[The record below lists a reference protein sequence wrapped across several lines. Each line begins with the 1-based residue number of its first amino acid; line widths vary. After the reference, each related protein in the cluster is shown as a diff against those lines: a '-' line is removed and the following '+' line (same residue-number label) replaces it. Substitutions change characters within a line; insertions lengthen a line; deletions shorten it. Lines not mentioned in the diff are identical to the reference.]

1 MSSGGHG
8 GGGLPGL
15 SIIEHMLHDAHFERG
30 THIYARPLII
40 AFVLAN
46 VLFFFIAPYQA
57 LHNYSFLIF
66 FSPLWAPYI
75 LVKFAHIQ
83 FLLTQKIAY
92 NATQN
97 HVLLELRLP
106 RDTMKTVTAMESVI
120 AAMHIGPGEAI
131 WWKRSIMGNTRPWY
145 SLEIASIGGRV
156 HFYIWTRDVFR
167 RAIESALYAQY
178 PGMELIEVEDYSR
191 LVDPAHHPYQ
201 VVGFDYEKTQ
211 PQPLPIRT
219 YVEFGLD
226 KPSKPEE
233 QVDPLAQVIELMG
246 SLGPKEQLW
255 IQIIIR
261 THKSEKYAGKF
272 DSKGKPMKNWKDE
285 AHDLI
290 ETLRAE
296 ATPDNTYVDPATGK
310 TIKAKGFPNPTK
322 GQMEKM
328 AAIDRNVGKLAFDTG
343 IRALYTAPE
352 DVYQGITG
360 AFLVSLFKAFNSEDL
375 NSLSVGPVWS
385 NYIQGYPWED
395 KDGHHEAHALHKMVE
410 MYRRRAFFHPPYV
423 GNWAVM
429 STEELA
435 TLFHVPSATIATP
448 SLPRIQSQT
457 GGAPSNL
464 PT

>member
-15 SIIEHMLHDAHFERG
+15 QLIQNMLHDAHFERG

-40 AFVLAN
+40 TFVLAI
-46 VLFFFIAPYQA
+46 VVFFFIAPYQS
-57 LHNYSFLIF
+57 LQNFSVLLFL
-66 FSPLWAPYI
+66 SPVWMPAI
-75 LVKFAHIQ
+75 LVKWAHTQ
-83 FLLTQKIAY
+83 FLLSRKVAY

-120 AAMHIGPGEAI
+120 SAMHVGPGEAI

-156 HFYIWTRDVFR
+156 HFYVWTRDVFR
-167 RAIESALYAQY
+167 RGIESALYAQY

-191 LVDPAHHPYQ
+191 LIDPAHEPNQ
-201 VVGFDYEKTQ
+201 VTGFDYEKTQ

-226 KPSKPEE
+226 KTSKPEE
-233 QVDPLAQVIELMG
+233 QTDPLAQVIEFLG
-246 SLGPKEQLW
+246 SLGPKEQIW

-261 THKSEKYAGKF
+261 THKSEKYKGRFNK
-272 DSKGKPMKNWKDE
+272 KGKPMSNWKDE
-285 AHDLI
+285 AKDLI
-290 ETLRAE
+290 DELREE
-296 ATPDNTYVDPATGK
+296 ATPDNSYVDPMTGK
-310 TIKAKGFPNPTK
+310 TMKGKGFPNPTK

-343 IRALYTAPE
+343 IRAIYTAPAE
-352 DVYQGITG
+352 AYQGIVG
-360 AFLVSLFKAFNSEDL
+360 AYLVSLWKAFNSEDL
-375 NSLSVGPVWS
+375 NALSVGPVWS
-385 NYIQGYPWED
+385 NYIQGFPWED
-395 KDGHHEAHALHKMVE
+395 PHGHHEAHAMHKMVE
-410 MYRRRAFFHPPYV
+410 MYRRRAFFHPPYL
-423 GNWAVM
+423 GNYAVM

-435 TLFHVPSATIATP
+435 TLFHVPSATVATP